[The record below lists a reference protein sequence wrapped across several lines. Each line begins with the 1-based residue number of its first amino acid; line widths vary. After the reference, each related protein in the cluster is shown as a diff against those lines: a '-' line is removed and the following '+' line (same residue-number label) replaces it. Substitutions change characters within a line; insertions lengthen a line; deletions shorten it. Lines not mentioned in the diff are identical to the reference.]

1 MEAAMTLTSRP
12 EQAVGS
18 RNGGPRRDLH
28 DLLDVLAD
36 RAARPLE
43 EAKAL
48 PAAFYTSEAIYELE
62 VDRIWRRSWIHV
74 GRVEELANPGDYIKK
89 EIAGEP
95 IVVTRGRDGE
105 VRALSRVCRHR
116 FMDILEGADK
126 KGCAESFA
134 CPYHKWT
141 YASDGSLQG
150 AAHMDQSALFQ
161 REKGEIALTSFRVE
175 TWQGF
180 VFVNLDPDAAPLSET
195 MDPVEAKLGNYH
207 LADWRLVDRIEWGEV
222 PANWK
227 LVVDNGREA
236 YHHIGTHLE
245 SLEPLWPAHM
255 VDFEPLET
263 SDFFFARMFVSPEA
277 AMGQEDGHYIN
288 PVVLPPAP
296 GLTPFERS
304 NYVVA
309 GIYPG
314 FILVPG
320 PDVVLTLSFVP
331 TGPASHYI
339 ELDLHAHKSVL
350 GDPDLAEKV
359 REVREWLM
367 AVNGEDAE
375 AQVGVQRML
384 SSRLDADGG
393 PLSHLERAIW
403 TSQRYLAKRLVGS

>member
-1 MEAAMTLTSRP
+1 MTLTSRP
-12 EQAVGS
+12 EQAMGS
-18 RNGGPRRDLH
+18 RNGQPGRDLH

-36 RAARPLE
+36 RASRPLE

-48 PAAFYTSEAIYELE
+48 PAAFYTSETLYELE
-62 VDRIWRRSWIHV
+62 IDRIWRRSWIHV

-95 IVVTRGRDGE
+95 IMVTRGRDGE
-105 VRALSRVCRHR
+105 IRALSRVCRHR
-116 FMDILEGADK
+116 FMDVLEGADK

-141 YASDGSLQG
+141 YAADGTFQS
-150 AAHMDQSALFQ
+150 AAHMGQNALFQ
-161 REKGEIALTSFRVE
+161 RDKDEIALTRFRAE

-180 VFVNLDPDAAPLSET
+180 VFVNLDPEAPPLSDT
-195 MDPVEAKLGNYH
+195 MDPVEAKLGNYN

-245 SLEPLWPAHM
+245 SLEPLWPAHL

-277 AMGQEDGHYIN
+277 AIGQEDGHNIN

-296 GLTPFERS
+296 GLTPYERS
-304 NYVVA
+304 NYIVA

-331 TGPASHYI
+331 TGPVSHYI
-339 ELDLHAHKSVL
+339 ELDLHAHESVL

-359 REVREWLM
+359 REVREWLRQ
-367 AVNGEDAE
+367 VNGEDAD
-375 AQVGVQRML
+375 AQVAVQRML

-403 TSQRYLAKRLVGS
+403 TFQRYLAKRLVAN